1 MLEELGPTFIKF
13 GQVLSARPDLVSAE
27 YVEEL
32 KQLQDDCEPLPFEQ
46 ILGVLRAEWGRDPFD
61 VLGWLDESSLATASI
76 AQVHRGRT
84 RDGEDIV
91 VKVQRPGIESEVRGD
106 IDILYRIARVLD
118 AVIEESDMAEPVG
131 IVREFEK
138 GLFEELNFRIEA
150 ANIREFGMLHANR
163 PDIVIPEVYGELC
176 TTSVLTLEYLDGVPF
191 SRLPTDVDREAIAER
206 VVREA
211 FEEVFVDGVFH
222 ADPHPGNL
230 MYLGPGRYGLLDF
243 GLLGRLSAQMQET
256 LVLLAL
262 AIALR
267 DADSVART
275 LYRMG
280 PSDRRVDIAAVRRDT
295 ADLFERYLQRRLR
308 DVDSQLL
315 LRELLQLAMKHGIR
329 IPAEYTMLGRAGAT
343 IEGLVRDLNPDLD
356 VSALV
361 KPFAEK
367 LLVERVAPSA
377 VQGNLYRALLQF
389 QGLQEEV
396 PIQVSQVLSDMASGR
411 FGVTVGGTELARLNR
426 TIATAGT
433 TLAGA
438 VLAGAFIIGS
448 FIGLARVEW
457 TVGDVPL
464 VGVLGAVL
472 GFSVLVWLSGYALL
486 LPRLRR
492 FSVMRW
498 LRRRSGRTR
507 D

>member
-1 MLEELGPTFIKF
+1 
-13 GQVLSARPDLVSAE
+13 
-27 YVEEL
+27 
-32 KQLQDDCEPLPFEQ
+32 
-46 ILGVLRAEWGRDPFD
+46 
-61 VLGWLDESSLATASI
+61 
-76 AQVHRGRT
+76 
-84 RDGEDIV
+84 
-91 VKVQRPGIESEVRGD
+91 
-106 IDILYRIARVLD
+106 
-118 AVIEESDMAEPVG
+118 
-131 IVREFEK
+131 
-138 GLFEELNFRIEA
+138 
-150 ANIREFGMLHANR
+150 
-163 PDIVIPEVYGELC
+163 
-176 TTSVLTLEYLDGVPF
+176 
-191 SRLPTDVDREAIAER
+191 
-206 VVREA
+206 
-211 FEEVFVDGVFH
+211 
-222 ADPHPGNL
+222 
-230 MYLGPGRYGLLDF
+230 
-243 GLLGRLSAQMQET
+243 MQET